1 MKRII
6 YSAIAI
12 LFCLSSC
19 ERLEDINIDPNRPT
33 ETHPQLQL
41 TKVQW
46 DAFRSFQG
54 TGSLYA
60 IKMLVQ
66 TDGENSNQYYQW
78 NRGSF
83 DPYYN
88 MRDVTKMAEEA
99 ERINDNSYIAL
110 AKFFKAYYFY
120 NLTLTFGDIPYS
132 AALKGESADGYV
144 PPAYDS
150 QKQVFMGILAD
161 LAEADELL
169 KDQNELIAGDII
181 YGGNSFKW
189 RKLINAFRLKVLVTL
204 SHKEADADLNI
215 KAAFA
220 QIVQNGPLLGADGID
235 DGQLVFLNQ
244 EGNRYP
250 EFNLSGYGSGMYIDE
265 TFINRL
271 QERQDP
277 RLFVFFTQTRLA
289 QEAGKAIDD
298 FSSYDGGDPAAP
310 YAEVN
315 LKAAAGKTSKVL
327 ERYHQDPTN
336 EPLVLIGYSEQQL
349 ILAEAAARG
358 WISGDAK
365 QYYDAGV
372 KASFKFYETYAKG
385 LAQYVT
391 ADKAA
396 EYLSNPLVD
405 FSKATTLEEK
415 IERIIM
421 QKYVRSFLQNGWSAF
436 YDHLRTGYPSFRRPA
451 GVNVP
456 YRWMY
461 PQSEYNY
468 NAENVSE
475 AIRTQFGEGN
485 DNIQQKTWW
494 VK

>member
-1 MKRII
+1 MKKII
-6 YSAIAI
+6 YCAIAV
-12 LFCLSSC
+12 LFCLASC

-54 TGSLYA
+54 TGPLYA

-99 ERINDNSYIAL
+99 ERINDNRYIAL

-132 AALKGESADGYV
+132 DALKGESEEGYV
-144 PPAYDS
+144 PPTYDN

-169 KDQNELIAGDII
+169 KDQNEAIAGDII
-181 YGGNSFKW
+181 YKGDSFKW
-189 RKLINAFRLKVLVTL
+189 RKLINAFRLKVLITL
-204 SHKEADADLNI
+204 SHQEGDSDLNI
-215 KAAFA
+215 KTAFA

-235 DGQLVFLNQ
+235 DGQLEFLDQ

-250 EFNLSGYGSGMYIDE
+250 EFNSSGYGSGMYIDE

-271 QERQDP
+271 QERKDP

-289 QEAGKAIDD
+289 QEEGKVIDD

-315 LKAAAGKTSKVL
+315 LKAAAGRTSKVL

-336 EPLVLIGYSEQQL
+336 EPFVLIGYSEQQL
-349 ILAEAAARG
+349 ILAEAAVRG

-365 QYYDAGV
+365 TYYDSGV
-372 KASFKFYETYAKG
+372 QASFKFYETYAKG
-385 LAQYVT
+385 LAKYVT
-391 ADKAA
+391 ADKAT
-396 EYLSNPLVD
+396 EYLSHPLVD
-405 FSKATTLEEK
+405 FSNAISSEEK

-421 QKYVRSFLQNGWSAF
+421 QKYVRSFLQGGWSAF
-436 YDHLRTGYPSFRRPA
+436 YDHLRTSYPAFRRPA

-468 NAENVSE
+468 NSDNVSE
-475 AIRTQFGEGN
+475 AIRNQFGEGN
-485 DNIQQKTWW
+485 DNINQKTWW
-494 VK
+494 IK